1 MPLVAG
7 VVLGLTAT
15 WWTGVHA
22 SAALPTLSLTTVT
35 SGQVV
40 SGVVSL
46 AARADAAGLSS
57 LQFQVSGQNVGSSI
71 TAGACVT
78 SWDTRNMADGSHTV
92 TALAT
97 DSVGNS
103 VWASPIVVTVQN
115 TSTGDLTAPTVT
127 LSSPTSGSTLA
138 GSVTLTASASDNTGV
153 AGVWFTVDGTT
164 VGAED
169 AAAPYQLSWNTAS
182 ASNGTHVV
190 RALARDAAGNVGS
203 STSVTVTVNN
213 GSVDTTRPTMSITAP
228 ASGATVNGAVTITTT
243 TADNVGVAS
252 VRFTLDGTVL
262 GTDTSAPFAWTW
274 DTTSASNGVHG
285 LKAFVR
291 DTSGNEEDSQL
302 VTVTVDNTAA
312 ETVLPLVSMTTPS
325 AGASV
330 NGTVT
335 VSATASDNVGVASVQ
350 FLLDGAP
357 LGAADSASPYSI
369 PWTTTG
375 VSNGTHVLSAV
386 ARDAAGNVATS
397 SGITVTV
404 SNPTGDTTAPTV
416 SLSSPGSGATVS
428 GTVTVSASASD
439 NVGVASVQFTLDGVN
454 LGAADTSSP
463 YSISWTTTSASNGSH
478 VLRAVAR
485 DAAGNLTTS
494 GSRTVTVSNSADT
507 TLPSV
512 SLSAPSSGATVSGT
526 VTVSASASD
535 NVGVASVQFTLDGVN
550 LGAADTSAPWSI
562 SWNTTAVA
570 NGSRVLRAVARDAAG
585 NTRTSSSRTVTV
597 NNSTPDT
604 TAPNVALTAPASGA
618 TVGGVVTVAATASD
632 NVGVVGVQF
641 MLNGQNIGNEV
652 TMAPY
657 AATWPTVGVPD
668 GPYQITA
675 VARDAAG
682 NRRTSAAI
690 TVAVANQAGNGVV
703 GDFNNDGTPDLLFA
717 HTSGTLYAWF
727 MDGARM
733 IGGDYVSPQTVP
745 GGWQV
750 VGIDDF
756 NADGK
761 SDIIIQH
768 QSTGQLTLW
777 AMDGLARIDEVSLL
791 ATSTPWRVSA
801 TGDFNGDGQADI
813 IWQHPTTG
821 QLYVWFMDGPNMID
835 EGYPSPAQVD
845 LRWKVVGTA
854 DMNGDGKMDL
864 VWQSP
869 STGEL
874 VAWMMNG
881 LASTTITRLNPAAT
895 NANWRIRAVAD
906 FDLDGNADL
915 VWQHVS
921 SGSLYIWYMNG
932 TRMVRDGYLS
942 PKQVSGSWTIVGGR

>member
-7 VVLGLTAT
+7 AVLGLTAT

-22 SAALPTLSLTTVT
+22 SSALPNLSLTTVA

-57 LQFQVSGQNVGSSI
+57 LQFQVSGQNVGSNI

-92 TALAT
+92 AAVAT

-115 TSTGDLTAPTVT
+115 TSSGDLIAPTVA
-127 LSSPTSGSTLA
+127 LGSPTSGSTVA
-138 GSVTLTASASDNTGV
+138 GSFTLTASASDNTGV

-169 AAAPYQLSWNTAS
+169 AAAPYQLSWNS
-182 ASNGTHVV
+182 ASVANGTHIV
-190 RALARDAAGNVGS
+190 RALARDAAGNVGTS
-203 STSVTVTVNN
+203 GSVTVTVNN
-213 GSVDTTRPTMSITAP
+213 GSVDSTLPTVSITAP
-228 ASGATVNGAVTITTT
+228 GSGATVGGTITVTT
-243 TADNVGVAS
+243 TSADNVGVAS
-252 VRFTLDGTVL
+252 VRFTLDGAVL
-262 GTDTSAPFAWTW
+262 GTDTSAPFSWTW
-274 DTTSASNGVHG
+274 NTTTASNGTHG
-285 LKAFVR
+285 LKAFAR
-291 DTSGNEEDSQL
+291 DTSGNEDDSPL
-302 VTVTVDNTAA
+302 VTVTVDNT
-312 ETVLPLVSMTTPS
+312 TTDSVLPVVSMTTPS

-330 NGTVT
+330 SGTVT
-335 VSATASDNVGVASVQ
+335 VSATASDNVGVSSVQ
-350 FLLDGAP
+350 FLLDGAS
-357 LGAADSASPYSI
+357 LGSADSASPYSI
-369 PWTTTG
+369 SWTTTG
-375 VSNGTHVLSAV
+375 VSNGSHVLSAV
-386 ARDAAGNVATS
+386 ARDAAGNAATS

-404 SNPTGDTTAPTV
+404 SNQTGDTTAPSV
-416 SLSSPGSGATVS
+416 SLSSPASGATVS
-428 GTVTVSASASD
+428 GSVTVSASASD
-439 NVGVASVQFTLDGVN
+439 NVGVTSVQFTLDGVN

-463 YSISWTTTSASNGSH
+463 YSVSWPTTSATNGTH

-485 DAAGNLTTS
+485 DAAGNVTTS
-494 GSRTVTVSNSADT
+494 GSRTVTVSNSADR

-535 NVGVASVQFTLDGVN
+535 NVGVTSVQFTLDGVD
-550 LGAADTSAPWSI
+550 LGSADTSAPWSI

-570 NGSRVLRAVARDAAG
+570 NGSRVLRAIARDAAG
-585 NTRTSSSRTVTV
+585 NARTSSGRTVTV

-632 NVGVVGVQF
+632 NVAVVGVQF
-641 MLNGQNIGNEV
+641 MLNGQSIGSEV

-657 AATWPTVGVPD
+657 AATWPTTGVPD

-727 MDGARM
+727 MDAARM

-745 GGWQV
+745 AGWQV

-761 SDIIIQH
+761 SDIIIQN
-768 QSTGQLTLW
+768 QTTGQLTLW
-777 AMDGLARIDEVSLL
+777 AMDGLTRIDEVSLL
-791 ATSTPWRVSA
+791 ATNTPWRVGA

-813 IWQHPTTG
+813 IWQHPSTG
-821 QLYVWFMDGPNMID
+821 QLYVWLMDGPNMID

-854 DMNGDGKMDL
+854 DMNGDGKVDL

-874 VAWMMNG
+874 VAWMMDG
-881 LASTTITRLNPAAT
+881 LAATTITRLNPAAT

-906 FDLDGNADL
+906 FDRDGQADL

-942 PKQVSGSWTIVGGR
+942 PKQVSGSWTIVGGK

>member
-7 VVLGLTAT
+7 AVLGLTVT

-40 SGVVSL
+40 NGVVSL
-46 AARADAAGLSS
+46 AAQADAAGLSS

-71 TAGACVT
+71 TTGACVT

-92 TALAT
+92 TAVAT

-115 TSTGDLTAPTVT
+115 TSTGDLSAPTVS
-127 LSSPTSGSTLA
+127 LSSPTAGSTIA
-138 GSVTLTASASDNTGV
+138 GSFTLTASASDNTGV

-169 AAAPYQLSWNTAS
+169 PAAPYQLSWNTAS
-182 ASNGTHVV
+182 VSNGTHVV

-203 STSVTVTVNN
+203 STSATVTVNN
-213 GSVDTTRPTMSITAP
+213 GSVDTTLPTGSITAP
-228 ASGATVNGAVTITTT
+228 ASGTTVSGSVTITTT

-252 VRFTLDGTVL
+252 VRFTLDGVVL
-262 GTDTSAPFAWTW
+262 GTDTSAPFTWTW
-274 DTTSASNGVHG
+274 DTTSASNGSHG

-291 DTSGNEEDSQL
+291 DTSGNEDDSQL
-302 VTVTVDNTAA
+302 VTVTVDNSSADS
-312 ETVLPLVSMTTPS
+312 VLPVVSMTAPS

-330 NGTVT
+330 SGTVT
-335 VSATASDNVGVASVQ
+335 VSATASDNVGVSSVQ
-350 FLLDGAP
+350 FLLDGVS
-357 LGAADSASPYSI
+357 LGSADTASPYAIS
-369 PWTTTG
+369 WTTTG
-375 VSNGTHVLSAV
+375 ISNGSHVLSAV

-404 SNPTGDTTAPTV
+404 SNQTGDTTAPTV
-416 SLSSPGSGATVS
+416 SLSAPSSGATVT

-439 NVGVASVQFTLDGVN
+439 NVGVTSVQFTLDGVN
-454 LGAADTSSP
+454 LGSADTSSP
-463 YSISWTTTSASNGSH
+463 YSISWTTTSATNGSH
-478 VLRAVAR
+478 VLRAIAR
-485 DAAGNLTTS
+485 DAAGNVTTS

-512 SLSAPSSGATVSGT
+512 SMSAPSSGATVSGT

-535 NVGVASVQFTLDGVN
+535 NVGVTSVQFTLDGVN
-550 LGAADTSAPWSI
+550 LGSADTAAPWSI

-570 NGSRVLRAVARDAAG
+570 NGSRVLRAIARDAAG
-585 NTRTSSSRTVTV
+585 NTRTSSGRTVTV

-641 MLNGQNIGNEV
+641 MLNGQNIGSEV

-657 AATWPTVGVPD
+657 AATWPTAGVPD

-717 HTSGTLYAWF
+717 HTSGC
-727 MDGARM
+727 
-733 IGGDYVSPQTVP
+733 
-745 GGWQV
+745 
-750 VGIDDF
+750 
-756 NADGK
+756 
-761 SDIIIQH
+761 
-768 QSTGQLTLW
+768 ST
-777 AMDGLARIDEVSLL
+777 R
-791 ATSTPWRVSA
+791 
-801 TGDFNGDGQADI
+801 
-813 IWQHPTTG
+813 
-821 QLYVWFMDGPNMID
+821 
-835 EGYPSPAQVD
+835 
-845 LRWKVVGTA
+845 
-854 DMNGDGKMDL
+854 
-864 VWQSP
+864 
-869 STGEL
+869 
-874 VAWMMNG
+874 
-881 LASTTITRLNPAAT
+881 
-895 NANWRIRAVAD
+895 
-906 FDLDGNADL
+906 
-915 VWQHVS
+915 
-921 SGSLYIWYMNG
+921 
-932 TRMVRDGYLS
+932 
-942 PKQVSGSWTIVGGR
+942 GSWRERA